1 MATDRPYADLTET
14 ELRAQVLERPDGRL
28 PPLNKAKA
36 LLDEWVLRQ
45 ARETPSVER
54 ASSPNDR
61 GQVDQSAPTKVRSGP
76 DPPRDQ
82 ATPARSM
89 T

>member
-1 MATDRPYADLTET
+1 MAPERPYAELTEDQ
-14 ELRAQVLERPDGRL
+14 LRAQVLRPDRRL
-28 PPLNKAKA
+28 PPPNEAKA

-45 ARETPSVER
+45 AREQPSVER
-54 ASSPNDR
+54 ASSPSDR
-61 GQVDQSAPTKVRSGP
+61 GQVDRPAPTKVRSGP
-76 DPPRDQ
+76 DPPREQ